1 MDELSSNGTGV
12 IAFCNQITKCSL
24 DVNLTNFL
32 HFAAATEVRHDKSG
46 SRFSNTSAP
55 TSVIH
60 WPQFIII
67 IAEACGL
74 SHPSP
79 RDVAAGLL
87 GGEGGVA
94 VQHHLL
100 DVHLWHT
107 TGRKDLFNT
116 VHFARLPL
124 QNRAVNKVKSQLV
137 YHSYRNIWKAAGGSG
152 GSAVCVS
159 APSVSLSEILELLS
173 WVGRFNWSSN

>member
-1 MDELSSNGTGV
+1 MSNLLDPEVIRIKLSEESLNKMRFERVMDELSSNGTGV

-32 HFAAATEVRHDKSG
+32 HFAAATEVCHDKSG
-46 SRFSNTSAP
+46 SHFSNTSAL

-60 WPQFIII
+60 WPQFSII
-67 IAEACGL
+67 IAGVCGL

-79 RDVAAGLL
+79 RNVAAGLL

-100 DVHLWHT
+100 DVHL
-107 TGRKDLFNT
+107 
-116 VHFARLPL
+116 
-124 QNRAVNKVKSQLV
+124 
-137 YHSYRNIWKAAGGSG
+137 
-152 GSAVCVS
+152 
-159 APSVSLSEILELLS
+159 
-173 WVGRFNWSSN
+173 

>member
-1 MDELSSNGTGV
+1 MSNLLDPGVIRIKLSEESLKKMRFERVMDELSSNGTGV

-46 SRFSNTSAP
+46 SRFSNTSAL

-67 IAEACGL
+67 IAEVCGL

-79 RDVAAGLL
+79 RNVAAGLL

-100 DVHLWHT
+100 DVHL
-107 TGRKDLFNT
+107 
-116 VHFARLPL
+116 
-124 QNRAVNKVKSQLV
+124 
-137 YHSYRNIWKAAGGSG
+137 
-152 GSAVCVS
+152 
-159 APSVSLSEILELLS
+159 
-173 WVGRFNWSSN
+173 

>member
-1 MDELSSNGTGV
+1 MSNLLDPGEIRIKLSEESLKKMRFERVMDELSSNGTGV

-32 HFAAATEVRHDKSG
+32 HFAAATEVRHDKSR
-46 SRFSNTSAP
+46 SRFLNTSAL
-55 TSVIH
+55 TSVIY

-67 IAEACGL
+67 TAEACGL

-79 RDVAAGLL
+79 RNVAAGLL

-100 DVHLWHT
+100 DVHL
-107 TGRKDLFNT
+107 
-116 VHFARLPL
+116 
-124 QNRAVNKVKSQLV
+124 
-137 YHSYRNIWKAAGGSG
+137 
-152 GSAVCVS
+152 
-159 APSVSLSEILELLS
+159 
-173 WVGRFNWSSN
+173 

>member
-1 MDELSSNGTGV
+1 MTSNLLDPEVIRIKLSEESLNKMRFERVMEELSSNGTGV

-32 HFAAATEVRHDKSG
+32 HFAAATEVCHDKSG
-46 SRFSNTSAP
+46 SHFSNTSAL

-67 IAEACGL
+67 IAEVCGL

-79 RDVAAGLL
+79 WNVAAGLL

-100 DVHLWHT
+100 DVHL
-107 TGRKDLFNT
+107 
-116 VHFARLPL
+116 
-124 QNRAVNKVKSQLV
+124 
-137 YHSYRNIWKAAGGSG
+137 
-152 GSAVCVS
+152 
-159 APSVSLSEILELLS
+159 
-173 WVGRFNWSSN
+173 